1 MHSDPIAD
9 YLTRIRNALMAR
21 KHQTICPHSKVKEEI
36 SKLLKAEG
44 YIVDYKVNINAKKFK
59 ELEIDLDPEKKITLK
74 RVSKPGRPMYSKAKS
89 LPRVLNGYGIAII
102 STPKGLMTNK
112 EARKHN
118 LGGEIL
124 CEIY

>member
-21 KHQTICPHSKVKEEI
+21 KQHTVCPHSNLKEEI
-36 SKLLKAEG
+36 SKLLKSEG
-44 YIVDYKVNINAKKFK
+44 YIVDYKVSKNDKNFK
-59 ELEIDLDPEKKITLK
+59 ELELELDPSKKINLK
-74 RVSKPGRPMYSKAKS
+74 RVSRPGQPMYSKAKA

-102 STPKGLMTNK
+102 STPKGLMTDK
-112 EARKHN
+112 EARKQN
-118 LGGEIL
+118 LGGEIM